1 MQKSEHVCTFFL
13 LCYIAMS
20 HNTDM
25 PRGNSGRIV
34 LEVDPNE
41 KQDLYDALGRDGLT
55 LKDWFLSQAR
65 NYLQNRNQTE
75 MFLMVA
81 EPQAQ
86 FGAKRK
92 KAQ

>member
-1 MQKSEHVCTFFL
+1 M
-13 LCYIAMS
+13 
-20 HNTDM
+20 
-25 PRGNSGRIV
+25 
-34 LEVDPNE
+34 LEVDPSE